1 MNGVS
6 HMLPLVV
13 GGGILIA
20 LAFLIDG
27 LSVDLSS
34 LPADQR
40 AVTAVAEIM
49 VAGDFNIRSL
59 TTRNARDL

>member
-6 HMLPLVV
+6 HMLPFVV

-27 LSVDLSS
+27 LCVDMNALA
-34 LPADQR
+34 PADR
-40 AVTAVAEIM
+40 CKLRYHYT
-49 VAGDFNIRSL
+49 GSG
-59 TTRNARDL
+59 NA

>member
-6 HMLPLVV
+6 HKLPFVV

-27 LSVDLSS
+27 LLDDLFHV
-34 LPADQR
+34 PQFFI
-40 AVTAVAEIM
+40 E
-49 VAGDFNIRSL
+49 
-59 TTRNARDL
+59 